1 MSVPQSF
8 SFVARLQHAWLL
20 LSTCLLLSSFFL
32 VSCSGLNF
40 IGSATSSPTAK
51 PTPSQLPLTKLHW
64 CDKPFIV
71 FRDEHAPVTVT
82 PASGTPTTTITPTV
96 KTTATAGSTPGTT
109 ATASA
114 TITPT
119 ATTSPTATTGGP
131 PTTITDWSQVA
142 PNLGFSVFLPASLP
156 RNTCLVSASG
166 TLHDPIF
173 GGSFIIGYLLP
184 DKSPISLSE
193 APMRTNSRDF
203 QCTSPK
209 GAVPQ
214 IPRNSNAGTPTPALT
229 PGPTQVPILLCTG
242 ARDSTNIVFS
252 ARGSETSLKQ
262 FFDALQPNIEW
273 VPIAG

>member
-8 SFVARLQHAWLL
+8 SFVAHLRHAWLF
-20 LSTCLLLSSFFL
+20 LSTSLFLSSFFL

-40 IGSATSSPTAK
+40 FGSASSSPTAK
-51 PTPSQLPLTKLHW
+51 PTLSQLPLSKLHW

-71 FRDEHAPVTVT
+71 FRDEHAPVTMT
-82 PASGTPTTTITPTV
+82 SAGGTPTPTITTTV
-96 KTTATAGSTPGTT
+96 ITTATAGSTPSTT
-109 ATASA
+109 AIASA
-114 TITPT
+114 TVTPT
-119 ATTSPTATTGGP
+119 ATTSPTATTGGQ
-131 PTTITDWSQVA
+131 PTTITNWSQVA
-142 PNLGFSVFLPASLP
+142 PNLGFSVFLPTSLP

-209 GAVPQ
+209 GAAPQ
-214 IPRNSNAGTPTPALT
+214 VPRNSNAGTPTTAFT
-229 PGPTQVPILLCTG
+229 PSPTQVSILLCTG

-262 FFDALQPNIEW
+262 FFDALQPNVEW
-273 VPIAG
+273 VPIS